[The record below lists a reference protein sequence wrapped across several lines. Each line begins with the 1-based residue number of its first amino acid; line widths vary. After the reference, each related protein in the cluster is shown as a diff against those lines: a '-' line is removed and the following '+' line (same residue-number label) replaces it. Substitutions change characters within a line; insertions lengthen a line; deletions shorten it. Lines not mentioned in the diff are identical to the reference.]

1 MSDNDE
7 SSNAV
12 NSDFDS
18 WLDKLRSGDAQ
29 AMQEL
34 FDQHFSVISKYADRR
49 LSRTARR
56 VEAGEDVALSA
67 INSFV
72 RGVQE
77 NRFDKLRDDQELLKL
92 LYVITSRK
100 SNRYNERHHAA
111 KRGGGMVR
119 GESLFIQGDDGSR
132 GQSLAD
138 MAASEHS
145 SGDDFDNDV
154 EDLIGRL
161 DDETLV
167 QIAILKL
174 QGLSNTEIAQEMK
187 CVERTV
193 RRKLQLIY
201 EVWMSEPESE

>member
-1 MSDNDE
+1 
-7 SSNAV
+7 
-12 NSDFDS
+12 
-18 WLDKLRSGDAQ
+18 
-29 AMQEL
+29 
-34 FDQHFSVISKYADRR
+34 
-49 LSRTARR
+49 
-56 VEAGEDVALSA
+56 
-67 INSFV
+67 
-72 RGVQE
+72 
-77 NRFDKLRDDQELLKL
+77 
-92 LYVITSRK
+92 
-100 SNRYNERHHAA
+100 
-111 KRGGGMVR
+111 MVR